1 MIGKTGFNINGLIPD
16 DFIIAVGKKPDDG
29 GCFGLVELI
38 MIKLNAIVNF
48 IYDIRGNLAENQ
60 WCRLA

>member
-1 MIGKTGFNINGLIPD
+1 MIGKTWFFPKGLIPD

-29 GCFGLVELI
+29 GRFGLVELI
-38 MIKLNAIVNF
+38 MIKLNAVVNF
-48 IYDIRGNLAENQ
+48 IHDVRGNLAENQ